1 MRYRFHEKV
10 VSGKEVFL
18 YRPREV
24 NISGNYHAFFAKM
37 DSGRKIF
44 LQRPHLTRI
53 VRCDM
58 ALTVN
63 LYYTGKNGSARQF
76 AEEMVSRGI
85 VEAIRAQEGN
95 ERYEYFFPME
105 DEETVLL
112 IDRWKNQEAL
122 DIHHRG

>member
-1 MRYRFHEKV
+1 
-10 VSGKEVFL
+10 
-18 YRPREV
+18 
-24 NISGNYHAFFAKM
+24 
-37 DSGRKIF
+37 
-44 LQRPHLTRI
+44 
-53 VRCDM
+53 M
-58 ALTVN
+58 AITVN
-63 LYYTGKNGSARQF
+63 LYYTGENGSARQF